1 MINFYYLFIMKNYDA
16 YVGIDF
22 GTSGTTFSYWLPKS
36 NLEQGNIS
44 VKKWVGIGTANKME
58 TEIIIDK
65 NFDKILAFGRRE
77 CSNFM
82 KNSNE
87 KYLYFSNIKM
97 YLYKNENEISDNYSN
112 EKYPLNKV
120 ISKFLEKIRDEAIK
134 EIDSR
139 QTSFKHKSLEE
150 AIDSIRWILTVPAIW
165 SEQNKACMIEASKLA
180 KLIKDTD
187 DISNFFALEPEAA
200 ACFYSMSNKA
210 EKEILDNPYII
221 CDIGGGT
228 TDITTHERIKDEKGK
243 YNINELYPPS
253 GGAHG
258 SREINKYIL
267 EEILVKKIFT
277 QKAFD
282 KIQEKM
288 KQDNEDA
295 DDLKEEMIK
304 INNEINLFKESFEL
318 SKINEKYKIR
328 LDAFKDGFEDEP
340 DIEELVKKYNDNIKE
355 DWKIRVKVKKVWT
368 LELPYKIII
377 DLLNELIVEK
387 AVAYINKII
396 DYLKNRKKDKKEIK
410 SLILAGGA
418 SSNLSIFEL
427 FKKALPNLTVV
438 ICDEPEIAVVKG
450 AIHFAKNPFTISK
463 RIARFS
469 LGIKSCEEWSKR
481 FEKIPGA
488 IKIKDEKNNQW
499 VCLNKFIVY
508 YKKNSPIN
516 TNAEGKKFIF
526 DMNSDHA
533 SIEFY
538 KSDFDGPIYVVDQK
552 DENGKV
558 LIEKFGTLNFTV
570 DNFDFNETGV
580 EIEIKL
586 GGTFISA
593 KVKYLKTG
601 EERNQTFSFN

>member
-1 MINFYYLFIMKNYDA
+1 MKNYEA

-22 GTSGTTFSYWLPKS
+22 GTSGTTFSYWLPKT
-36 NLEQGNIS
+36 NLDQGNIS
-44 VKKWVGIGTANKME
+44 VKQWTGIGTANKME
-58 TEIIIDK
+58 TEIILDK
-65 NFDKILAFGRRE
+65 KFDKILAFGRRD
-77 CSNFM
+77 CSNFV

-97 YLYKNENEISDNYSN
+97 YLYKNEKEITDNYSN

-134 EIDSR
+134 EIKSR
-139 QTSFKHKSLEE
+139 LKSFQNKSLEDCL
-150 AIDSIRWILTVPAIW
+150 DSIRWIITVPAIW

-200 ACFYSMSNKA
+200 ACFYSMSDKA

-228 TDITTHERIKDEKGK
+228 TDITTHERIKDEEGK

-277 QKAFD
+277 QEAYD
-282 KIQEKM
+282 KIKEKM
-288 KQDNEDA
+288 KQEGEEADA
-295 DDLKEEMIK
+295 LKDDMIK
-304 INNEINLFKESFEL
+304 INDEINNYKESFEL
-318 SKINEKYKIR
+318 DKIKKTHKIN
-328 LDAFKDGFEDEP
+328 LDAFKEGFDEEP
-340 DIEELVKKYNDNIKE
+340 NIEELVKKYNDNIKKE
-355 DWKIRVKVKKVWT
+355 DWKIVIKNKKNWT
-368 LELPYKIII
+368 LELPYKIIN
-377 DLLNELIVEK
+377 DLLQELIIDK
-387 AVAYINKII
+387 AASYINKII
-396 DYLKNRKKDKKEIK
+396 NYLKNRKKDKKEIK
-410 SLILAGGA
+410 SVILAGG
-418 SSNLSIFEL
+418 SSANLSIFES

-438 ICDEPEIAVVKG
+438 VCDEPEIAVVKG
-450 AIHFAKNPFTISK
+450 AIHFAKNPYTISK

-469 LGIKSCEEWSKR
+469 LGIKSVDDWNER
-481 FEKIPGA
+481 YEKIPGA
-488 IKIKDEKNNQW
+488 IKIEDQNNRTICMN
-499 VCLNKFIVY
+499 VFAVY
-508 YKKNSPIN
+508 YKKNRPIN
-516 TNAEGKKFIF
+516 TNSEGKKLIF
-526 DMNSDHA
+526 DMRSESA

-538 KSDFDGPIYVVDQK
+538 KSDFDGPIYVVGQK
-552 DENGKV
+552 DANGNELTK
-558 LIEKFGTLNFTV
+558 EFGSLQFNV
-570 DNFDFNETGV
+570 DNCDINDTGV

-586 GGTFISA
+586 GGTSISA

-601 EERNQTFSFN
+601 KEKIQTFNFN

>member
-1 MINFYYLFIMKNYDA
+1 MKNYDA

-22 GTSGTTFSYWLPKS
+22 GTSGTTFSYWLPKT
-36 NLEQGNIS
+36 NLDQGNIS
-44 VKKWVGIGTANKME
+44 VKKWAGIGTANKME
-58 TEIIIDK
+58 TEIILDK
-65 NFDKILAFGRRE
+65 NFNKILAFGRRD
-77 CSNFM
+77 CSNFV

-97 YLYKNENEISDNYSN
+97 YLYKNEKEITDNYSN

-134 EIDSR
+134 EIKKGQQSL
-139 QTSFKHKSLEE
+139 QNKSLE
-150 AIDSIRWILTVPAIW
+150 DSIRWIITVPAIW

-200 ACFYSMSNKA
+200 ACFYSMSDKA

-228 TDITTHERIKDEKGK
+228 TDITTHERIKDEEGK

-282 KIQEKM
+282 KIQEKI
-288 KQDNEDA
+288 KQNNEDA
-295 DDLKEEMIK
+295 DVLKDNMIK
-304 INNEINLFKESFEL
+304 INDEINNYKESFE
-318 SKINEKYKIR
+318 SDKINTIKIHKIN
-328 LDAFKDGFEDEP
+328 LDAFKEGFDEEP
-340 DIEELVKKYNDNIKE
+340 NIEELVKKYNDNIKE
-355 DWKIRVKVKKVWT
+355 DWKIGIKSKKNWI
-368 LELPYKIII
+368 LELPYKIIN
-377 DLLNELIVEK
+377 DLLQELIVDK
-387 AVAYINKII
+387 AASYINKII
-396 DYLKNRKKDKKEIK
+396 NYLKNRKHNKKEIK
-410 SLILAGGA
+410 SVILAGG
-418 SSNLSIFEL
+418 SSANLSIFEL

-438 ICDEPEIAVVKG
+438 VCDEPEIAVVKG
-450 AIHFAKNPFTISK
+450 AIHFAKNPYTISK

-469 LGIKSCEEWSKR
+469 LGIKSVDNWGER
-481 FEKIPGA
+481 YEKIPGA
-488 IKIKDEKNNQW
+488 IKVEDEKNNQW
-499 VCLNKFIVY
+499 VCLNAFSVY
-508 YKKNSPIN
+508 YKKNRPIN

-526 DMNSDHA
+526 DMNSNHA

-538 KSDFDGPIYVVDQK
+538 KSDFDGHIYVVGQK
-552 DENGKV
+552 DEKGNELTK
-558 LIEKFGTLNFTV
+558 EFGSLQFSV
-570 DNFDFNETGV
+570 DNFDINDTGV

-586 GGTFISA
+586 GGTSISA
-593 KVKYLKTG
+593 IVKYLKTG
-601 EERNQTFSFN
+601 EQRNQTFSFD